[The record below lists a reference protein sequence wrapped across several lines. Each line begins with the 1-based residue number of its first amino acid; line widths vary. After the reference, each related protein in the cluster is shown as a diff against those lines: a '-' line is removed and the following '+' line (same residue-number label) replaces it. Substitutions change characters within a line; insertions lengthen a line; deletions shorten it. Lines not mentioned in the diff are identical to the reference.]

1 MENHATTILDII
13 LKIYLTKER
22 EFLSTPED
30 VADLSHIDFQN
41 CVWYSSMIFPEE
53 EGPLAF

>member
-1 MENHATTILDII
+1 MENHATTVSDII

-30 VADLSHIDFQN
+30 VADLVI
-41 CVWYSSMIFPEE
+41 
-53 EGPLAF
+53 